1 MSDRERKKR
10 RKEEREKRE
19 VVAYGARRQKDVP

>member
-10 RKEEREKRE
+10 RKEERKKRE
-19 VVAYGARRQKDVP
+19 GVVYGARRQKDVP